1 MKDFLNDIKQQIL
14 TEVTE
19 VKTVRLWNNQ
29 VEELITGANE
39 SISFPAVFL
48 GFDNGLDYVSKTA
61 QGLQY
66 AEKVEF
72 YVHICDE
79 NYVDNTYD
87 DSTEW
92 GIIDLKQNVYKAL
105 EQFSGVTFGNI
116 SRIRESVDQAHGS
129 IYHYTQVYMIP
140 ILVDGAACP
149 VTTPVEATLDLAV
162 DLNIENVII
171 RTGRIGGGVLPPPT
185 EDIQLD
191 YQLDFELN

>member
-1 MKDFLNDIKQQIL
+1 MKAFLTDIKTQIFA
-14 TEVTE
+14 EVPE

-29 VEELITGANE
+29 VEELLLGRNE
-39 SISFPAVFL
+39 AISFPAVFL
-48 GFDNGLDYVSKTA
+48 GFDTDINYVSKTA

-72 YVHICDE
+72 YVHITDE
-79 NYVDNTYD
+79 NYVDNIND

-92 GIIDLKQNVYKAL
+92 GIIDLKQKIYKAL

-116 SRIRESVDQAHGS
+116 SRIRESVDQSHDDV
-129 IYHYTQVYMIP
+129 YHYTQVYMIP
-140 ILVDGAACP
+140 ILVDADACP
-149 VTTPVEATLDLAV
+149 VTEGVEATLDLTV
-162 DLNIENVII
+162 KLNIENVII
-171 RTGRIGGGVLPPPT
+171 RTGRIGRGLPPVL